1 MEIAMSVNEQ
11 RNRLRQILAGRD
23 CVMAGSVVDPL
34 SARIGDELGVQV
46 GVMGGSVAS
55 LAVLGAPDLIL
66 LTLSELA
73 EQTRRIT
80 RVAKLSLLVDA
91 DHGYGNALN
100 VMRTVEELQ
109 HAGASGISIEDTLLP
124 RAHGAPGSFQLIT
137 LEEGVDKIRA
147 AVRARGDSGMAIL
160 ARTSALAL
168 EGVEGTVRRLRA
180 YEEAGA
186 DGLFLPWLKQR
197 TDLEQIAQE
206 VRLPIV
212 LGGGGTDMLKDANY
226 LAGLGVRIGFS
237 GHRPY
242 AEAAKAFHDA
252 VRAEREALGCAVP
265 QRIAPEALMDRLS
278 QVAMYDQYTTDYLA
292 PKTAAEK
299 AGSGTA

>member
-1 MEIAMSVNEQ
+1 MDVKEQ
-11 RNRLRQILAGRD
+11 RGRLRQILEGGA
-23 CVMAGSVVDPL
+23 CVLASSVADPL
-34 SARIGDELGVQV
+34 SARIGDELGVEV
-46 GVMGGSVAS
+46 GVLGGSVAS
-55 LAVLGAPDLIL
+55 LAVLGAPDLIV

-73 EQTRRIT
+73 EQARRIA

-124 RAHGAPGSFQLIT
+124 RAHGAPDPFQLIQ

-168 EGVEGTVRRLRA
+168 EGVDGTVRRLRA
-180 YEEAGA
+180 YEQAGA
-186 DGLFLPWLKQR
+186 DGLFIPGLSR
-197 TDLEQIAQE
+197 REDLDRIAQE

-212 LGGGGTDMLKDANY
+212 LGGGSADMLGDADY
-226 LAGLGVRIGFS
+226 LASRGVRICFS
-237 GHRPY
+237 GHKPY
-242 AEAAKAFHDA
+242 AAAARAFHDA
-252 VRAEREALGCAVP
+252 VRAEREKLGCAVP
-265 QRIAPEALMDRLS
+265 APIAPEALMDRLS
-278 QVAMYDQYTTDYLA
+278 RTTLYEQYVADYLA
-292 PKTAAEK
+292 PKPGGK
-299 AGSGTA
+299 PVSGAR

>member
-1 MEIAMSVNEQ
+1 MNVNEQ
-11 RNRLRQILAGRD
+11 RSRLRQILAGSE
-23 CVMAGSVVDPL
+23 CVIASSVADPL

-46 GVMGGSVAS
+46 GVLGGSVAS

-109 HAGASGISIEDTLLP
+109 HAGASAISIEDTLLP
-124 RAHGAPGSFQLIT
+124 RAHGAPGSFQLIS

-160 ARTSALAL
+160 ARTSALAV

-180 YEEAGA
+180 YEQAGA
-186 DGLFLPWLKQR
+186 DALFLPWVKQR
-197 TDLEQIAQE
+197 TDLDQVAQQ
-206 VRLPIV
+206 VSLPIV
-212 LGGGGTDMLKDANY
+212 LAGGGSELLQDAAY
-226 LAGLGVRIGFS
+226 LASRGVRIGFS
-237 GHRPY
+237 GHKPY
-242 AEAAKAFHDA
+242 AEAARAFHDA
-252 VRAEREALGCAVP
+252 VRAERESLGCAVP
-265 QRIAPEALMDRLS
+265 QKIAPEALMDRLS
-278 QVAMYDQYTTDYLA
+278 EVAVYDQYVADYLA
-292 PKTAAEK
+292 PKK
-299 AGSGTA
+299 